1 MYRRLEME
9 TTESK
14 FSKSS
19 ILSALDS
26 WKDPYVILIP
36 IVLIIVAELL
46 LYAGQTKAGITLHV
60 VIVLALSLS
69 MGWLQDSHVPASFQ
83 VLILLP
89 LLRLLNIS
97 MPVFSETTLYL
108 YVYIYTPM
116 FLAVY
121 FLMRQET
128 LALFK
133 RKISLEDTVKYVF
146 LSFPVAFGIAY
157 GEYHLI
163 DAGNLVPD
171 LSFVSIL
178 KIFIIMTLFV
188 GLVEE
193 LVFRS
198 FLQTRLE
205 ESFGD
210 YAGLFLAALLFG
222 IMHSGYGTLY
232 EMIFVAFAGLVLG
245 YMYQRTRS
253 LFLVSLTH
261 GLTNTFLFAL
271 LPLLS

>member
-1 MYRRLEME
+1 ME

-14 FSKSS
+14 FSKDS

-26 WKDPYVILIP
+26 WKDPYVILVP

-46 LYAGQTKAGITLHV
+46 FYAGQTRAGITLHV

-69 MGWLQDSHVPASFQ
+69 MGWLQDSHVSASFQ

-108 YVYIYTPM
+108 YIYIYTPM

-121 FLMRQET
+121 FLMRRET
-128 LALFK
+128 LELFK
-133 RKISLEDTVKYVF
+133 RKISLEDTVKYAF
-146 LSFPVAFGIAY
+146 LSLPVAFGIAY

-171 LSFVSIL
+171 LSFFSIL

-198 FLQTRLE
+198 LLQTRLE
-205 ESFGD
+205 ESFGE
-210 YAGLFLAALLFG
+210 YTGLFLAALLFG

-232 EMIFVAFAGLVLG
+232 EMIFVAGAGLVLG